1 MSLAVA
7 TIIDI
12 LLGAIIATGWSI
24 LFNSPRKIIWIAA
37 LLGGLG
43 HSIRFLLI
51 EGFNLHLVLA
61 TLVGTCTIGLLGILF
76 ARKADVPP
84 VVFTMP
90 ACITMIPGM
99 HAYHSMIGFIKIAEM
114 GVENPDP
121 YLIAQ
126 TAHYVVI
133 TVALLFT
140 LSIGITLGSL
150 LFRKKTPR
158 KVELTLKD

>member
-1 MSLAVA
+1 MNIVLA

-12 LLGAIIATGWSI
+12 ILGGVIAIGWSI
-24 LFNSPRKIIWIAA
+24 LFNTPRKAIWIAA

-51 EGFNLHLVLA
+51 EGTGAHLVLA
-61 TLVGTCTIGLLGILF
+61 TLAGAVFIGLVGILF
-76 ARKADVPP
+76 SQKADMPP

-99 HAYHSMIGFIKIAEM
+99 YAYHSMMGFIQIAEM
-114 GVENPDP
+114 GLEDPDP
-121 YLIAQ
+121 ALIAQ
-126 TAHYVVI
+126 TTHYFVI

-150 LFRKKTPR
+150 LFRQKTAR
-158 KVELTLKD
+158 TIELDLND